1 MHDERDET
9 DETIER
15 IAAALR
21 PLPEVAPSR
30 KALVLVAVAADRA
43 RARGAG
49 ESGPRA
55 WRLAVAG
62 TAAAAVVAAAALWL
76 GGRRSPAAA
85 DRSVP
90 AVALDSGSSLARA
103 GGARLAGRAGDALAP
118 QVVELVFRA
127 PEAHRVS
134 VVGDFNGW
142 NAGAD
147 AMTRDSASGLW
158 SGTITVRP
166 GRHVYAF
173 VIDDSVWARDPRT
186 PEAADADFG
195 RPGSVLLVGHP

>member
-1 MHDERDET
+1 MHDET

-21 PLPEVAPSR
+21 PLPEVDPSR
-30 KALVLVAVAADRA
+30 KARVLGAVAAERERSRA
-43 RARGAG
+43 VRANR
-49 ESGPRA
+49 PRS
-55 WRLAVAG
+55 WRLVVAG
-62 TAAAAVVAAAALWL
+62 VAAAAAVVAGALWL
-76 GGRRSPAAA
+76 GARHPATGLGGTSRAA
-85 DRSVP
+85 VLDVP
-90 AVALDSGSSLARA
+90 APA
-103 GGARLAGRAGDALAP
+103 GESDARLAARTADALAP

-127 PEAHRVS
+127 PDAHGVS

-142 NAGAD
+142 NTRAD

-158 SGTITVRP
+158 SGSIAVRP

-195 RPGSVLLVGHP
+195 LPGSVLLVGRP